1 MNKVLLFDF
10 DGTIADSFQN
20 LLEIIKS
27 LSSKYDLPKL
37 TGKQINAL
45 RSRDAKTIME
55 LLKIPIYKIPLMAHD
70 VRKIQGEHIAKLEA
84 FKDIPKILHK
94 LKDKKFTL
102 SILTSNKE
110 ANVKKFLSNN
120 HINIFNNV
128 YGDAGI
134 FQKARAIGKFLKKN
148 HYKKDEVIYI
158 GDEIR
163 DILACRK
170 IGIKI
175 VSVTWGYNS
184 KESLIKNKPDFVAN
198 TPKELLKIFGLI
210 SS

>member
-10 DGTIADSFQN
+10 DGTIADSFNN
-20 LLEIIKS
+20 LLEITKS
-27 LSSKYDLPKL
+27 LASKYNLPKL
-37 TGKQINAL
+37 NSKQINEL

-55 LLKIPIYKIPLMAHD
+55 ILKIPIYKIPLMAHD
-70 VRKIQGEHIAKLEA
+70 VRKLQSEQIAKLEA
-84 FKDIPKILHK
+84 FKDMPKTLHK
-94 LKDKKFTL
+94 LKDKKFIL
-102 SILTSNKE
+102 SILTSNNE
-110 ANVKKFLSNN
+110 DNVKKFLTNN
-120 HINIFNNV
+120 HINIFKNV

-148 HYKKDEVIYI
+148 HYNKDEVIYI

-163 DILACRK
+163 DILACK
-170 IGIKI
+170 KVGIKI

-198 TPKELLKIFGLI
+198 TPKDLLKIL
-210 SS
+210 S